1 MAHVIIGSF
10 YEKFNSSVRRGNIYE
25 MTNIYLEVLIMDKE
39 KNVLAVVFSEE
50 ELLRKIEALKA
61 QGYKE
66 SDIHLVAQDGDRL
79 DSIESRTGAE
89 GEEVSSF
96 KDKFKGFIS
105 GEGSVREG
113 VKSLGLNDQETERY
127 TADIAKGGILLYTEE
142 ERAGILEA
150 VEKGELRNNQGTETP
165 EENKR
170 HQFINSV
177 DNNFDEQE
185 DRFARGESFLNDP
198 ILIKDEDH
206 VSFTT
211 QEKPEVE
218 KARGG
223 TSEAEKHTKSDKKYR

>member
-1 MAHVIIGSF
+1 M
-10 YEKFNSSVRRGNIYE
+10 N
-25 MTNIYLEVLIMDKE
+25 KE

-50 ELLRKIEALKA
+50 DLIHKIDSLKQ
-61 QGYKE
+61 QGYSE

-79 DSIESRTGAE
+79 DAIEKRTGAE
-89 GEEVSSF
+89 GEKVDSF

-113 VKSLGLNDQETERY
+113 IKSLGLSDKETEHY
-127 TADIAKGGILLYTEE
+127 TADVAKGGILLYTEKD
-142 ERAGILEA
+142 RDGIVEA
-150 VEKGELRNNQGTETP
+150 VEKGELRNEQGVEDP
-165 EENKR
+165 EDRQR

-185 DRFARGESFLNDP
+185 DRFARGETFLQDP
-198 ILIKDEDH
+198 TLVKDERH

-211 QEKPEVE
+211 QEKPDVE

-223 TSEAEKHTKSDKKYR
+223 TSEAEKHSNSDKKYK

>member
-1 MAHVIIGSF
+1 MIA
-10 YEKFNSSVRRGNIYE
+10 EKFSTSGHLGNVHIT
-25 MTNIYLEVLIMDKE
+25 TNIFLEVLSMDKE
-39 KNVLAVVFSEE
+39 KKVLAVVFSEE
-50 ELLRKIEALKA
+50 DLMRKIEGLKT

-66 SDIHLVAQDGDRL
+66 SDIHLVAQDGYRL
-79 DSIESRTGAE
+79 DAIENRTGAE
-89 GEEVSSF
+89 GEQVNSF

-127 TADIAKGGILLYTEE
+127 TADIANGGILLYTEE

-150 VEKGELRNNQGTETP
+150 VEEGELRNNQGTETP
-165 EENKR
+165 EDQKR

-185 DRFARGESFLNDP
+185 DRFARGETFLQDP
-198 ILIKDEDH
+198 TLVKDERH

-211 QEKPEVE
+211 EEKPEVE